1 MDWIQSITDWGAD
14 HKVLLWWLF
23 ASSLLLLL
31 ATPILAGWIVVRL
44 PADYF
49 KQEERKP
56 LESWEKTPAL
66 RWALLILKNLLGVVL
81 LLAGLVMLLAPGQG
95 VLTIV
100 MSLVLIDFPG
110 KFQLQR
116 WLITRRGV
124 WRSLNWLRKRAH
136 QPELQKPT

>member
-1 MDWIQSITDWGAD
+1 MDWIQSITDWGTD
-14 HKVLLWWLF
+14 NKVLLWWLF

-44 PADYF
+44 PTDYF

-66 RWALLILKNLLGVVL
+66 RWAMLILKNLLGVIL

-95 VLTIV
+95 ILTIV

-116 WLITRRGV
+116 WLVTRRGV